1 MFTQLSLFD
10 SAGSVD
16 THSCTASFVRV
27 SAAKRPAATRAAAPA
42 ARYAAAGATEAMVVR
57 QTAAPYP
64 ARREPARCE
73 SLERPAV
80 GHRAVA
86 AYERRVDE
94 LQPMGELARLV
105 LARYDLLASRRRERD
120 RRRREQPRK
129 SIRVLS
135 SPVTVS

>member
-16 THSCTASFVRV
+16 THPCTASFVRV
-27 SAAKRPAATRAAAPA
+27 SAAKRPAAMSAAAPA
-42 ARYAAAGATEAMVVR
+42 ARDA
-57 QTAAPYP
+57 
-64 ARREPARCE
+64 
-73 SLERPAV
+73 
-80 GHRAVA
+80 AVA

-135 SPVTVS
+135 PPVTVS

>member
-1 MFTQLSLFD
+1 MRSTSDAQGTDMFTQLSLFD

-16 THSCTASFVRV
+16 TLPSTSGFVHV
-27 SAAKRPAATRAAAPA
+27 SAAKRSLAKRPAPA
-42 ARYAAAGATEAMVVR
+42 RGAV
-57 QTAAPYP
+57 
-64 ARREPARCE
+64 
-73 SLERPAV
+73 
-80 GHRAVA
+80 
-86 AYERRVDE
+86 YERRVDE

-135 SPVTVS
+135 PPPATVT